1 MLQKVRAC
9 KDTILLSLTP
19 KSGLALNF
27 SLQYHPWIS
36 HQGHKNKRNDHQIK
50 KFLIIKQIL
59 PVSILRNV

>member
-1 MLQKVRAC
+1 MVQKVRAC

-36 HQGHKNKRNDHQIK
+36 HHGHKNKRNDHQIK

-59 PVSILRNV
+59 PVSILGNV